1 MLCSRRG
8 TACLTVRRTPMR
20 CSLLILAAPIA
31 LFACNGAD
39 APPGAGAGTETRKA
53 TSAPQDTNGV
63 PGDTSDMTAYD
74 GIGEDETV
82 QFTGTEP
89 FWGGKVSGPNLTYST
104 PDDPEGSSIPVT
116 RFAGRGGVSW
126 SGTWQGQPFRLAVS
140 EGTCS
145 DGMSD
150 RTYPFTATLE
160 VLAEQ
165 REGCA
170 WTERRGFTPLDGA
183 N

>member
-1 MLCSRRG
+1 MRLSIL
-8 TACLTVRRTPMR
+8 TA
-20 CSLLILAAPIA
+20 LAAA
-31 LFACNGAD
+31 AVLAACSPAAEAPQPPEAEAPAA
-39 APPGAGAGTETRKA
+39 APPMLAGVDLTQPLRAL
-53 TSAPQDTNGV
+53 
-63 PGDTSDMTAYD
+63 
-74 GIGEDETV
+74 
-82 QFTGTEP
+82 GTEP
-89 FWGGKVSGPNLTYST
+89 FWAVELTGSELVYSGV
-104 PDDPEGSSIPVT
+104 DRPEQRAANPGPVIQGT
-116 RFAGRGGVSW
+116 TAVYATATGAGTTLVV
-126 SGTWQGQPFRLAVS
+126 TLMD
-140 EGTCS
+140 TDCS